1 MENFGGVKFDNKV
14 LEQEDMLA
22 GIIQYLLF
30 RKIVDFTFFFCS
42 PSGCKL
48 RFYPS
53 FEHTVPRIPHS

>member
-1 MENFGGVKFDNKV
+1 MEKFGHVKFDSQV

-30 RKIVDFTFFFCS
+30 RKIVNFTFFFRS
-42 PSGCKL
+42 PSGCML

-53 FEHTVPRIPHS
+53 F